1 MNETAASGNRKD
13 YIFYHFWKQTTDFD
27 LSTKVYQANL
37 YPNGGEV
44 HLAYEMENGKPVLT
58 CHTDAT
64 GEANL
69 FFEPADL
76 PFTRSGMIWKKKLVE
91 SN

>member
-1 MNETAASGNRKD
+1 MHYLRALPICILYVRSLFHEHKTALKTQ
-13 YIFYHFWKQTTDFD
+13 KTDFD

-37 YPNGGEV
+37 YSNGGEV
-44 HLAYEMENGKPVLT
+44 HLAYEMENRKPVLT

-64 GEANL
+64 GEADL

-76 PFTRSGMIWKKKLVE
+76 PFARSGMI
-91 SN
+91 